1 MNRKDCDNS
10 GSVSRSRERCRPR
23 MGGGVNSLRAAAGCF
38 ALGFVLLEG
47 AASAGTIHVWPTA
60 VVVEETIRLTDVADL
75 RGFDE
80 VDARWLLGSTVA
92 ASPSPGGSRI
102 LRIGDVREALARQGA
117 NLARI
122 TLHGASECAVSRPV
136 ADGGS
141 HATNEVRTPNKDSV
155 SATGTV
161 NVAFR
166 ANREERTLREAI
178 AAHFDAE
185 LAAHGGR
192 AEITFDR
199 TSGAVLELTAPPHE
213 FNIGRRSGNALG
225 LVSIEVEIRG
235 GGRKLQT
242 VPLVVQLALVRP
254 TVVARR
260 AINQSATLTAADV
273 ETTSMTFQR
282 LEGAGFTEA
291 SRVIGQRAKRMIPQG
306 AVIEGEVL
314 ETAPLVLR
322 GQFVSLASTV
332 GGIRVVSAGKAMKN
346 GLLGDVVRV
355 RAGDQRDVEFDA
367 VVVGPGAVEVPS
379 GTSAETSR
387 VALGSES
394 P

>member
-10 GSVSRSRERCRPR
+10 GKESLRRERRRPR
-23 MGGGVNSLRAAAGCF
+23 RGAGVDPRRAAAGCF
-38 ALGFVLLEG
+38 ALAYVLQAGLASGG
-47 AASAGTIHVWPTA
+47 AIHVWPTA
-60 VVVEETIRLTDVADL
+60 VVVEETIRLTDVAEL
-75 RGFDE
+75 KGFDDE
-80 VDARWLLGSTVA
+80 EARRLLGCSVA

-102 LRIGDVREALARQGA
+102 LRIGEVREALARQGA
-117 NLARI
+117 NLARV
-122 TLHGASECAVSRPV
+122 TLHGAMECAVSRPE
-136 ADGGS
+136 ASGGLRS
-141 HATNEVRTPNKDSV
+141 KDEGRT
-155 SATGTV
+155 ATGESASPHGTA
-161 NVAFR
+161 NVASR
-166 ANREERTLREAI
+166 ANREGRTLREAI

-199 TSGAVLELTAPPHE
+199 TSEAVLELTAPPHE
-213 FNIGRRSGNALG
+213 FIIGRRSGNALG
-225 LVSIEVEIRG
+225 LVSIEVEIRS

-242 VPLVVQLALVRP
+242 VPLVIQLAMARP

-260 AINQSATLTAADV
+260 AINQSATVTAADV
-273 ETTSMTFQR
+273 ETASMTFQR
-282 LEGAGFTEA
+282 LDAAGFTES
-291 SRVIGQRAKRMIPQG
+291 SRVIGQRAKRLIPQG
-306 AVIEGEVL
+306 AVIEGELL

-322 GQFVSLASTV
+322 GQFVSLTSAV

-346 GLLGDVVRV
+346 GLLGDVIRV

-379 GTSAETSR
+379 GMSVETSR
-387 VALGSES
+387 VALGSEG